1 MNTFDD
7 KLFDAIKDLDEVKQS
22 VEEVKQSVEESIEQ
36 ILNES
41 KKNVSPSVYHLYHS
55 AGGEG
60 EKFVNWGYIK
70 LKSDRNLDD
79 AAKISITNFV
89 LNYDGT
95 HSIGCHADA
104 FIIHLTDPNAYE
116 GVDNLTVNGITYLKS
131 AELTVEII
139 LFHEK
144 DEEDGKWYSLYT
156 HTEGTGQVYHAST
169 LLEVTC
175 GNNIKL
181 YSSMD
186 INDERPNKAGYVNGQ
201 VTNGH
206 TGTEV
211 AASDYKYTLTDMP
224 TEFSAQLAALD
235 TRIKALETPTA

>member
-41 KKNVSPSVYHLYHS
+41 KKNASPSVYHLYS
-55 AGGEG
+55 LNADT
-60 EKFVNWGYIK
+60 FVRWGYIK
-70 LKSDRNLDD
+70 LKSDRNLYD
-79 AAKISITNFV
+79 AAKISITTFV
-89 LNYDGT
+89 LNYNGT
-95 HSIGCHADA
+95 HSIGCRADA
-104 FIIHLTDPNAYE
+104 FINHLTDPNAY
-116 GVDNLTVNGITYLKS
+116 DYINNLTVNGITYLKS
-131 AELTVEII
+131 TELSVEII

-156 HTEGTGQVYHAST
+156 HTNGTGQVYHAST
-169 LLEVTC
+169 LLAVTC

-224 TEFSAQLAALD
+224 TEFSVQLAALD